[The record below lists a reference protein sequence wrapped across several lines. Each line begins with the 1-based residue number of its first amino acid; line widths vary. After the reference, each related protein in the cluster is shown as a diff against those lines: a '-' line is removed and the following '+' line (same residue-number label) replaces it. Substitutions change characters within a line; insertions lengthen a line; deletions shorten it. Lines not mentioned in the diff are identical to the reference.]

1 MSECGSEPF
10 ALRVLGDSMEPEFKE
25 GHVIIIDP
33 DAVVHDGAYVF
44 AVDGIDGDEYIFR
57 QLKIEGNQYSLVPL
71 NDNYPSIPISGLEQ
85 VHGVII
91 QGGGLRRSERKSYS

>member
-10 ALRVLGDSMEPEFKE
+10 ALRVIGDSMEPEFKD
-25 GHVIIIDP
+25 GNIIIIDP
-33 DAVVHDGAYVF
+33 DAVVSDGAYVF

-57 QLKIEGNQYSLVPL
+57 QLRIEDEKHTLVPL
-71 NDNYPSIPISGLEQ
+71 NKNYPEIPISGLEQ

-91 QGGGLRRSERKSYS
+91 QGGGLRRGQRKSYA